1 MRKGVGGRGVAGIHS
16 RQRAWQEEAAGAA
29 AGADVAEDCPA
40 GAAGDTA
47 AAADLA
53 DDCAAGA
60 AGDTAGA
67 AVLNQCGHATAP
79 GCEAL
84 GGTGAWNV
92 CG

>member
-47 AAADLA
+47 
-53 DDCAAGA
+53 
-60 AGDTAGA
+60 GA